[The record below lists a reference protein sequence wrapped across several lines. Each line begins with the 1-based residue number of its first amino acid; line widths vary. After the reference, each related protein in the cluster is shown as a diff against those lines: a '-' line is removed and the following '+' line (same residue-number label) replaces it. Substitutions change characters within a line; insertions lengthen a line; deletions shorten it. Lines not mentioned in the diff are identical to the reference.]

1 MRADQISRFV
11 SGHDFRGC
19 GKGLERATSV
29 RAWLRRRPFSKSVIP
44 SGARN
49 LLCVFDRP
57 RMRREPIPHPLPF
70 DKLRVRG
77 FGMTRRDAL
86 RNLVLTQEPTPG
98 SDSNADGG
106 AQKGESPVEFRF
118 RQQGYGAEYD

>member
-57 RMRREPIPHPLPF
+57 RMRREPIPPPPPL
-70 DKLRVRG
+70 DKLRGGG
-77 FGMTRRDAL
+77 FGMTPREGFFVAFFDHETCLAPK
-86 RNLVLTQEPTPG
+86 VM
-98 SDSNADGG
+98 SNA
-106 AQKGESPVEFRF
+106 VVF
-118 RQQGYGAEYD
+118 